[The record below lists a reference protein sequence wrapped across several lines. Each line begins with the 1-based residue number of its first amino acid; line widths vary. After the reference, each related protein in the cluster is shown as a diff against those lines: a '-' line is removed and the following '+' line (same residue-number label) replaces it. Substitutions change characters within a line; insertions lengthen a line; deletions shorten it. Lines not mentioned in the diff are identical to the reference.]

1 MPALDCSRCGESF
14 DTERQ
19 PAVPGADTS
28 RCPACGQQHD
38 LDDTATE
45 GDRQSPATG
54 TETATASVDTGDGDD
69 SDDGVTVEIHVHE

>member
-38 LDDTATE
+38 LDDGDTASA
-45 GDRQSPATG
+45 GDRQSPDTS
-54 TETATASVDTGDGDD
+54 TETTTASVDTGD

>member
-28 RCPACGQQHD
+28 RCPACGQQHE

-45 GDRQSPATG
+45 GDRQSPAT
-54 TETATASVDTGDGDD
+54 ATASADTDNSDD

>member
-1 MPALDCSRCGESF
+1 MPAIDCSRCGESF

-28 RCPACGQQHD
+28 RCPACGQQHE

-45 GDRQSPATG
+45 GDRQSPD
-54 TETATASVDTGDGDD
+54 TATASVDTDNSDD